1 MREKSSSGTFEKRRT
16 LFPLVLAVVCLAWL
30 SANASSQETA
40 EYKLRV
46 AVKSAAAHSGPD
58 AQSPVIARIP
68 EGTLLASSHADG
80 VWFRI
85 VVPTGKEGIILI
97 GYVSRLEVEILEE
110 NVRKPADFW
119 GTTPDE
125 YRGIGLG
132 IKLGA
137 GFCFFSGGDID
148 GGASGMFDQG
158 IEDLAAS
165 KKNTM
170 GKKDPRAFSSGLE
183 AGADI
188 YYRLSPKLGIGI
200 GGSYYA
206 AKAKKS
212 QPFTEYAVY
221 DQQFLIT
228 PEAKVVMLK
237 LNLTYELPLLS
248 WLAARAEAGPAY
260 FSVKYT
266 LGQNSSTMALRETY
280 EQSAKA
286 NGIGA
291 HGSLGL
297 TFRINSQTVFILE
310 ARGRYARFPDLK
322 GSEKWVRSQPGGFV
336 DIDEASGSL
345 YYIEGARYPK
355 LAVLADG
362 AAGAGARKAVFD
374 FSGVS
379 LAGGIMLRF

>member
-1 MREKSSSGTFEKRRT
+1 MHEDSSRGTFEKRRI
-16 LFPLVLAVVCLAWL
+16 LIPLVLAAICLAWL

-46 AVKSAAAHSGPD
+46 AVKSAAAHSEPD
-58 AQSPVIARIP
+58 AKSPVIARIP
-68 EGTLLASSHADG
+68 EGTLLTSSHADG

-132 IKLGA
+132 IKLAA
-137 GFCFFSGGDID
+137 GFCFFSGGDIEK
-148 GGASGMFDQG
+148 GASGMFDQG
-158 IEDLAAS
+158 VEELAAS
-165 KKNTM
+165 SKNTM
-170 GKKDPRAFSSGLE
+170 GKKDPRAFDSGLE
-183 AGADI
+183 AGADV
-188 YYRLSPKLGIGI
+188 YYRLNARLGIGI

-212 QPFTEYAVY
+212 QAYAEYIIY
-221 DQQFLIT
+221 NQQFLVT
-228 PEAKVVMLK
+228 PDTKILMLK
-237 LNLTYELPLLS
+237 LDLTYELPLLS

-260 FSVKYT
+260 FSVKYA
-266 LGQNSSTMALRETY
+266 LDQNSSTIALRETY
-280 EQSAKA
+280 EQTAKA
-286 NGIGA
+286 NRIGA

-310 ARGRYARFPDLK
+310 ARGRYARFPDLR
-322 GSEKWVRSQPGGFV
+322 GSEKWARSQPGGFIDV
-336 DIDEASGSL
+336 DEASGSL

-374 FSGVS
+374 FSGIS